1 MGTTTD
7 GSTEGIAREVGD
19 LLCYFGIDGENAER
33 AVELYAMLEG
43 V

>member
-19 LLCYFGIDGENAER
+19 LLCFIGAGGEDAER